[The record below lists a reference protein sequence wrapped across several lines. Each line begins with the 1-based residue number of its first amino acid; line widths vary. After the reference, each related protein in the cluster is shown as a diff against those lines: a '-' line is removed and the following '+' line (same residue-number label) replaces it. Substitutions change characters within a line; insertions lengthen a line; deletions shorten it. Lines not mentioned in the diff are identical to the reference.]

1 MNASV
6 EQGAPLVFGLH
17 DANRVVFGRGYRKA
31 DRIFGTINRLLEDKY
46 GVVFELVDF

>member
-17 DANRVVFGRGYRKA
+17 DANRVVFGRGCRKA